1 MSLFTDECGTL
12 STKRGLAER
21 GKRRRTRRQLYTIVQ
36 SLVTSNLSRAPRSLI
51 TPTIV
56 QSLVTPYSTKALLSL
71 ITHSHSRASLEN
83 PASGTIEVGLP
94 PNPVLACAGAGVV
107 ARESAPSLAAVRASR
122 TDRAR
127 GSPPK
132 PLWHRR
138 CCYLVPRSE
147 LPRHG
152 FISLAL
158 PPLLCDRQNLVIGD
172 R

>member
-127 GSPPK
+127 GSPPNLSGTAAAVISFRAQSF
-132 PLWHRR
+132 PGMVLSLWHFHH
-138 CCYLVPRSE
+138 CCAIVR
-147 LPRHG
+147 
-152 FISLAL
+152 IW
-158 PPLLCDRQNLVIGD
+158 
-172 R
+172 